1 MPASR
6 QLSLNEQ
13 QNVGDALD
21 TVHALIRAG
30 DMAAARHLLGVSMA
44 QEADTPEVTHQ
55 FGLLLVHWGE
65 IDAAIAILEKAM
77 LESVSPSLRATLH
90 NDVGVLYHRQ
100 GRSHE
105 ALAAFHSAL
114 ACDVTFAAAHEN
126 LASLHADAIIA
137 ATPVLLPERTLYKYR
152 LRALYQEAILA
163 CMRHRVSGW
172 WTCTGLENLF
182 YCNAESPLRRML
194 REFILHGAND
204 VAAYRRLSW
213 QLDAIS
219 NEVGNE
225 ASETRTLLEALSEAP
240 TRAAADNDQA
250 LVSSAALM
258 NGLLSLHMAETHP
271 AAQTQVP
278 ALREAARAIWDSGRD
293 LITPASDAEH
303 LHQIVRMLGHF
314 DLLPEARDCLSLH
327 APQGAH
333 ARALSDWMRL
343 RDINAAYAQNL
354 NAQGDHGA
362 ETYETY
368 VVGITVWGPEFLD
381 FFGNYHLPSL
391 LAKGNL
397 PSLAARGKLVVSI
410 VTDAAGRAWIAQSAA
425 LGALAA
431 YATVHFTVV
440 DSVPARATPE
450 EARTFYMRYGLLEH
464 HHVYLARDLGANL
477 LLMPTDTVI
486 SQNGY
491 ATLAREI
498 QAGYDCCTVAC
509 MESQREAVQP
519 EIEAFRQ
526 EGVIA
531 ADAEALMAIA
541 VRHKTDYFNSLIVD
555 PAQRMNAHPRE
566 FFWRVPGG
574 YVCHSIFMHPIM
586 LSARV
591 MAREFHPNHE
601 NVDWALLPRVMQ
613 GDGRVKVLDDASD
626 LFILHCS
633 EGSPRDQD
641 YASFTG
647 RITPALGEYLLVI
660 HEHDFPI
667 HRDLLRHAQFFAVED
682 GAVAPSGNYL
692 STSTALTAMFDMTL
706 PVSG

>member
-1 MPASR
+1 MTILR
-6 QLSLNEQ
+6 ELYC
-13 QNVGDALD
+13 
-21 TVHALIRAG
+21 AG
-30 DMAAARHLLGVSMA
+30 DTLATRRALGASLDKHA
-44 QEADTPEVTHQ
+44 NAPEVSHML
-55 FGLLLVHWGE
+55 GLLLAQWGE
-65 IDAAIAILEKAM
+65 VDAAIVTLEQARRESATLHPSEFAPPLAM
-77 LESVSPSLRATLH
+77 LH

-100 GRSHE
+100 GRLHE

-114 ACDVTFAAAHEN
+114 ACDATFAAAHEN
-126 LASLHADAIIA
+126 LASLHADAIVA
-137 ATPVLLPERTLYKYR
+137 ATPTLLPDRALYKYR

-163 CMRHRVSGW
+163 CVRHHVSRW
-172 WTCTGLENLF
+172 WVCAGLENLF
-182 YCNAESPLRRML
+182 YCNAELPLRRML
-194 REFILHGAND
+194 REFILHGAHD
-204 VAAYRRLSW
+204 VATYRRLSQ
-213 QLDAIS
+213 QLDAIG
-219 NEVGNE
+219 NEVRNE
-225 ASETRTLLEALSEAP
+225 ASETTTPLEAP
-240 TRAAADNDQA
+240 IRAKADNDQA
-250 LVSSAALM
+250 PVSSAALM
-258 NGLLSLHMAETHP
+258 NGLLSLHVAETHP
-271 AAQTQVP
+271 AAQTQVS
-278 ALREAARAIWDSGRD
+278 ALREAAREIWASGRD

-314 DLLPEARDCLSLH
+314 DLLPEARDCLSH
-327 APQGAH
+327 YAPQGVH

-354 NAQGDHGA
+354 NAQGDHGD
-362 ETYETY
+362 ETY

-381 FFGNYHLPSL
+381 FFCNYHLPSL

-397 PSLAARGKLVVSI
+397 PSLAARGKLIVSI
-410 VTDAAGRAWIAQSAA
+410 VTDAAGRAWIEQSVA
-425 LGALAA
+425 LGAIAT

-440 DSVPARATPE
+440 DCVPARAAPE

-477 LLMPTDTVI
+477 LLMPTDTII
-486 SQNGY
+486 SQDGY

-519 EIEAFRQ
+519 AVEIFRQ

-531 ADAEALMAIA
+531 ADAAALMAIA

-601 NVDWALLPRVMQ
+601 NVDWALLPRAMQ

-633 EGSPRDQD
+633 DGSPRDQD
-641 YASFTG
+641 YTPFTG
-647 RITPALGEYLLVI
+647 RITPELGEYLLGI

-667 HRDLLRHAQFFAVED
+667 HRGLLRHAQFFAAED
-682 GAVAPSGNYL
+682 GAVAQSCNYL
-692 STSTALTAMFDMTL
+692 SESLALAAMFDMTL